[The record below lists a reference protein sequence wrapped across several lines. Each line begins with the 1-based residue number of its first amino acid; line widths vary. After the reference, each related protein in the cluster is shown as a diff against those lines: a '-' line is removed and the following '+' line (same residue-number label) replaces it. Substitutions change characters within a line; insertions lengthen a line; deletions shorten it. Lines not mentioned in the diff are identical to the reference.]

1 MSPITIH
8 HIKLPDGFAD
18 NILALPGN
26 FDSVVKSN
34 RGGWQSDLCDR
45 RTFDWA
51 ADVYDQ
57 VIFAAGKMSGTYWFN
72 INDREDYNQWHDHD
86 RGTGGELCGCLY
98 IRVPSSGGTFEYH
111 VHPRSRKTNSIQPT
125 PGMLILFP
133 DTMSHCVT
141 QHHTDEKRISMAF
154 NFWRMLSKYK

>member
-1 MSPITIH
+1 MSLITIH

-18 NILALPGN
+18 NILALPGT
-26 FDSVVKSN
+26 FDGVVKSN
-34 RGGWQSDLCDR
+34 RGGWQSELCDR

-72 INDREDYNQWHDHD
+72 INQRNDYNEWHDHD

-98 IRVPSSGGTFEYH
+98 IQPSSAGGIFEYEYEGDI
-111 VHPRSRKTNSIQPT
+111 KTITPT

-133 DTMSHCVT
+133 DSINHRVT
-141 QHHTDEKRISMAF
+141 PSETNEKRISMAF
-154 NFWRMLSKYK
+154 NFWRMLSKYR